1 MAAPIVCPI
10 LTIPASSVAEP
21 GRSGPLR
28 RGAARWGGA
37 AVVAAS
43 IGFIG
48 ERLWRLE
55 PGQLAAQASWPL
67 AGAMVIA
74 PALFAGADHLLA
86 RGWQVLADPDQQLE
100 PRAAEAIYGRGVL
113 MKYLPGSVFQYVSR
127 QFGGAEAGL
136 AHRQLAKASLTEVA
150 LHLASSMTVAA
161 ACLAGER
168 APLAAGAGLTALT
181 GLCWFARR
189 PLLRALAC
197 QIGAFSGFAAAAM
210 VVGAVLLPAGASLP
224 HFGALFLLA
233 WLAGFVVPVAPGG
246 LGVREAA
253 LLALAGPGQPAAA
266 LLGAVL
272 VLRIASVL
280 GDLGYGLA
288 ATVRGAKSLRSR

>member
-1 MAAPIVCPI
+1 MP
-10 LTIPASSVAEP
+10 EP
-21 GRSGPLR
+21 QQAGPVR
-28 RGAARWGGA
+28 RALARWGGA
-37 AVVAAS
+37 AVVAGS

-55 PGQLAAQASWPL
+55 PGQLADQASWPL
-67 AGAMVIA
+67 AGAMAIA
-74 PALFAGADHLLA
+74 PLLFAGADHLLA
-86 RGWQVLADPDQQLE
+86 RGWQVLADPQQQLD
-100 PRAAEAIYGRGVL
+100 RRVAGAIYGRGVL

-136 AHRQLAKASLTEVA
+136 AHGQLAKASLTEVG

-161 ACLAGER
+161 ACLIGTR
-168 APLAAGAGLTALT
+168 APLAAGAGLAALTAL
-181 GLCWFARR
+181 CWGARR

-197 QIGAFSGFAAAAM
+197 QIGAFSAFAMAAM
-210 VVGAVLLPAGASLP
+210 VVGAVLLPASASLP
-224 HFGALFLLA
+224 QFGALFLLA

-253 LLALAGPGQPAAA
+253 LLALAGPNQPAAA

-272 VLRIASVL
+272 ALRIASVL

-288 ATVRGAKSLRSR
+288 ATMRGAKSLRSR